1 MVHLAGSLLNTGAIE
16 NAKGAF
22 YLFGQGLSPSVL
34 RCMRAIYEEKLALFE
49 KLSYR
54 DRFNWNFLER
64 IMNPGEYPGYFER
77 YRLEDYLDNS
87 LYKRTVERLFEER
100 KPVYH
105 DHIR

>member
-1 MVHLAGSLLNTGAIE
+1 MKYEVATRGRLLFHS
-16 NAKGAF
+16 K
-22 YLFGQGLSPSVL
+22 
-34 RCMRAIYEEKLALFE
+34 K
-49 KLSYR
+49 
-54 DRFNWNFLER
+54 
-64 IMNPGEYPGYFER
+64 GYFER